1 MPKKNKTKTLGLIAV
16 ILFLILALMSMLL
29 FFNERPSNEDVSS
42 ASDYHHIEYN
52 GKKYDQSSEFLE
64 AYYGG
69 SNVKNLIDNIK
80 KYKTYKRQ
88 HGRDELY
95 LADILKSD
103 K

>member
-1 MPKKNKTKTLGLIAV
+1 MCI
-16 ILFLILALMSMLL
+16 
-29 FFNERPSNEDVSS
+29 RDR
-42 ASDYHHIEYN
+42 YN

-64 AYYGG
+64 VYYGG
-69 SNVKNLIDNIK
+69 SNVNNLIDNIK

-88 HGRDELY
+88 HDKDELY

>member
-1 MPKKNKTKTLGLIAV
+1 MINHQ
-16 ILFLILALMSMLL
+16 ILES
-29 FFNERPSNEDVSS
+29 
-42 ASDYHHIEYN
+42 
-52 GKKYDQSSEFLE
+52 
-64 AYYGG
+64 YYGG

-88 HGRDELY
+88 HDRDELY